1 MNKKIFENR
10 RGISRLAVVA
20 VIVVIVIIVL
30 GVGIYAAVQ
39 HTTTSTPTTSVSAIS
54 TSATS
59 SSLASSSIPSTSST
73 SPTTSA
79 TSNASTTTTS
89 YSSSTTTSSTTSATS
104 STPTTFTYETINTPR
119 ELDPQV
125 SYGEYDYNILQN
137 VYETLLWYNGANGNE
152 TIPWL
157 AQNYTLSANGL
168 SANFT
173 LRSGITFADGEQLN
187 STAVYFALNKLL
199 IEDNAAP
206 ESFGTQGSW
215 ILQQLLNT
223 SLSYDYNPDHGY
235 TQAWASEVLAQNFVT
250 ITGPLTFTLNID
262 TANAAF
268 PFLFANQWSALV
280 APDYVMQ
287 HDLALWSQSSNGY
300 TLPYSTL
307 SGNATTMINE
317 YLQDEVATC
326 GTGATPSGCGYT
338 YLDTSYNGSLAG
350 TGPYTIQSVSQTT
363 SDIVLKVN
371 PNYWGGPYQ
380 FSGGAKIVPTF
391 TTVNINY
398 VPSLQTREFDL
409 QAAASSGQA
418 FSADIPN
425 SNLYDIANRNAW
437 LNNNTLIS
445 IIPGV
450 TLYGPFTGFHTHMD
464 LFSTNVTN
472 PITKLYYTFQPF
484 ADYRW
489 RLAFADAVNM
499 TLINEQVNNNLGEVA
514 INGMP
519 PGFPPPG
526 TYNASIVPVYSY
538 NPDESAQLLIQAM
551 EKPLTSFN
559 FENGSAAP
567 PGLFNNTFGCSSL
580 PSSTAACSNSVDQ
593 TIALNYPSGDT
604 TNEMIDNQIASV
616 INNISS
622 TYNMGLTVT
631 VSPIPGSLEVVDG
644 FSGYLYFWSSSADAD
659 YPWSVDFTGPLY
671 GEYNLFTGPSGW
683 DLASLGNLYNQA
695 FNDTATNN
703 ITGLV
708 QVTDMMNE
716 ISNQA
721 VQYLWTYY
729 PEFFQAI
736 TSNVKGFYYNPSIYG
751 TIEYFAALS

>member
-1 MNKKIFENR
+1 MKRSFGNSG
-10 RGISRLAVVA
+10 GISRVAAIVVA
-20 VIVVIVIIVL
+20 VVIIIIIL
-30 GVGIYAAVQ
+30 GAGAYASISHTSTTATSVVTIS
-39 HTTTSTPTTSVSAIS
+39 TTTSP
-54 TSATS
+54 
-59 SSLASSSIPSTSST
+59 SST
-73 SPTTSA
+73 SQSSSVSSTSTPISTTS
-79 TSNASTTTTS
+79 TTS
-89 YSSSTTTSSTTSATS
+89 SVSSTTTSSSSQVSSIATTSASSSS

-137 VYETLLWYNGANGNE
+137 VYETLLWYNGANGNQ

-157 AQNYTLSANGL
+157 AANYTIAANGL
-168 SANFT
+168 TANFT
-173 LRSGITFADGEQLN
+173 LRSGIKFADGENLN
-187 STAVYFALNKLL
+187 STAAYFALNKLL

-223 SLSYDYNPDHGY
+223 SLSYDYNPNHGY
-235 TQAWASEVLAQNFVT
+235 TQSWAGAVIAQNFVT

-262 TANAAF
+262 TPNAAF

-280 APDYVMQ
+280 APDFVMQ

-300 TLPYSTL
+300 TLPYPTL

-317 YLQDEVATC
+317 YLHDEVATC

-338 YLDTSYNGSLAG
+338 YLDGSYQGSLAG
-350 TGPYTIQSVSQTT
+350 SGPYTIQSVSQTT
-363 SDIVLKVN
+363 SDIVLQTN

-380 FSGGAKIVPTF
+380 FTGGAAIVPTF
-391 TTVNINY
+391 KTIDINY
-398 VPSLQTREFDL
+398 VPSLSTRELDL
-409 QAAASSGQA
+409 ETAAKSGQA

-425 SNLYDIANRNAW
+425 DNLYDVANRTAW
-437 LNNNTLIS
+437 LNDNTLVS

-450 TLYGPFTGFHTHMD
+450 TLYGPYTGFHTHMD
-464 LFSTNVTN
+464 LFSTNVTD
-472 PITKLYYTFQPF
+472 PYTHLYYTFQPF
-484 ADYRW
+484 ADIRF

-499 TLINEQVNNNLGEVA
+499 TEINQDINNNMGRVA

-519 PGFPPPG
+519 PGFPPAG
-526 TYNASIVPVYSY
+526 TFNTSIVPIYSY

-551 EKPLTSFN
+551 EKPLTQFN
-559 FENGSAAP
+559 FENGTATPA
-567 PGLFNNTFGCSSL
+567 GTFNNTFGCTTL
-580 PSSTAACSNSVDQ
+580 PSSTATCSSPVPQ
-593 TIALNYPSGDT
+593 TIALNYPSSDT
-604 TNEMIDNQIASV
+604 VNEQIDNQIATV

-622 TYNMGLTVT
+622 TYNMGLTVEVT
-631 VSPIPGSLEVVDG
+631 PIPGSLEVVDG

-683 DLASLGNLYNQA
+683 DLATLGNLYNQA
-695 FNDTATNN
+695 FNDTATGN

-708 QVTDMMNE
+708 QVTNMMNE
-716 ISNQA
+716 ISNQE
-721 VQYLWTYY
+721 VQYLWTIY
-729 PEFFQAI
+729 PAFYQAI